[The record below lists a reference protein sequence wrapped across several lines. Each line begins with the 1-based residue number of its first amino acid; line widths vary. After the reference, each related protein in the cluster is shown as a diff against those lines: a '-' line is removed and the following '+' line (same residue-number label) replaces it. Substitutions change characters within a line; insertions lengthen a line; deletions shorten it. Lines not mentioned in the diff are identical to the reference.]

1 MKKDVLVGIHNIR
14 KYFPIKGGLL
24 GRTLGFLKAVDGVD
38 LDIEHGETLGLVG
51 ESGCGKSTLG
61 RLILRL
67 EESTEGFV
75 TYAGINING
84 LDKKGMRT
92 LRKQLQIIFQDP
104 DSSLNP
110 RRTVREIVSQ
120 PLLVHQLFRRE
131 QEAEERVLELLEEVG
146 LQSEHMGR
154 YPHEFSG
161 GQKQRIGIA
170 RALAL
175 NPKFIV
181 CDEPLSALDVSIQAQ
196 IINLLRSLQERHVLT
211 YLFISHDLSVVQHI
225 SDRVAVMY
233 LGKILEV
240 APSTVFYSSPKH
252 PYSEALIAA
261 SPIPDPKSKKRS
273 ILLKGDVPNPIHPP
287 SGCHFHPRCR
297 KAVDRCGREPPQLE
311 EINPGH
317 KVRCFLYG

>member
-1 MKKDVLVGIHNIR
+1 MKKDALVGIRNIK

-24 GRTLGFLKAVDGVD
+24 GGTHGFLKGVDGVD

-75 TYAGINING
+75 TYGGINING
-84 LDKKGMRT
+84 LGKKEMRA

-104 DSSLNP
+104 ESSLNP

-120 PLLVHQLFRRE
+120 PLLVHQLFRTKG
-131 QEAEERVLELLEEVG
+131 EAEERVVELLEEVG
-146 LQSEHMGR
+146 LRSEHMGR

-196 IINLLRSLQERHVLT
+196 IINLIRSLQKRHMLT

-273 ILLKGDVPNPIHPP
+273 VLLKGDVPNPIDPP

-297 KAVDRCGREPPQLE
+297 KATEQCVE
-311 EINPGH
+311 EIPELKEVSPDH
-317 KVRCFLYG
+317 KVRCFMYN